1 MESSRHTGR
10 NLRPR
15 SSRRPGQDGGAKQA
29 VSAGGSGVAVVE
41 GRHGVAPED
50 GHGPGPASPR
60 AEVGASGALGRP
72 DRRAARAASPRWP
85 EPKTVFVK
93 K

>member
-1 MESSRHTGR
+1 M
-10 NLRPR
+10 
-15 SSRRPGQDGGAKQA
+15 A
-29 VSAGGSGVAVVE
+29 VAE

-72 DRRAARAASPRWP
+72 DPCLLASSSCGL
-85 EPKTVFVK
+85 TALA
-93 K
+93 